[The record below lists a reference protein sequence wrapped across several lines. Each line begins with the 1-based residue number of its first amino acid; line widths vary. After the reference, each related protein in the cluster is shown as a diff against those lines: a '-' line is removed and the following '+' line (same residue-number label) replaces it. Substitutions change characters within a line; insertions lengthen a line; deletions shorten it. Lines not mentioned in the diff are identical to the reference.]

1 MNEYMQLAYKES
13 LKAFKKKEIPVGVI
27 ITKNNK
33 VISKA
38 HNDRQKKYSVLG
50 HAEINAITKAEK
62 KIKDWRLDGC
72 EMYVTLYPCE
82 MCEKI
87 IKECRLSK
95 VYYLLEKNQDSSSK
109 HMFVTI
115 HDDNL
120 LNNYKKIIDKF
131 FKELR

>member
-1 MNEYMQLAYKES
+1 MNEYMQLAFKES

-33 VISKA
+33 VIARA
-38 HNDRQKKYSVLG
+38 HNDRQKKYNVLG
-50 HAEINAITKAEK
+50 HAEINAIRKAEK

-87 IKECRLSK
+87 IEECRLSK
-95 VYYLLEKNQDSSSK
+95 VYYLLDKKQITNYK
-109 HMFVTI
+109 HMFIKIEDIT
-115 HDDNL
+115 L
-120 LNNYKKIIDKF
+120 LEIYQKIIDKF